1 MSSKKMSN
9 FGSRLRTLQRT
20 ITSFPKSAKKEP
32 QLGSSSVMYSQIGNQ
47 QDPSYG
53 SMGNVCSSRLLCC
66 ACIHIHAFPDL
77 VAGSGK
83 STLLYVVSRML
94 CLRSFT

>member
-1 MSSKKMSN
+1 M
-9 FGSRLRTLQRT
+9 
-20 ITSFPKSAKKEP
+20 KEQ

-53 SMGNVCSSRLLCC
+53 SMGNVCSSRLLRC
-66 ACIHIHAFPDL
+66 ACIHEFPDL

-83 STLLYVVSRML
+83 STLL
-94 CLRSFT
+94 